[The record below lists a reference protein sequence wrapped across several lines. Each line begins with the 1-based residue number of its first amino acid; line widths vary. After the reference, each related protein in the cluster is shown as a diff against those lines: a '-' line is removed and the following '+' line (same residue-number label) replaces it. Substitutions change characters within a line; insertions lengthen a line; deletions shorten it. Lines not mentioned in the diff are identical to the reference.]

1 MGIAYGLHWFVVLK
15 CGAIS
20 LAAQRISG
28 LYARR
33 NGKMTAANRRMSR
46 PFQPGMEEEISR
58 ARMRELKRQ
67 RSPLAHGGRPASE
80 KGTMAWNGFILQW
93 TDVWCAAPS
102 WKRDAGCVLTAKK
115 RVPPCRSR
123 PSRSRSR
130 CRSKRKLAGSEK
142 RNRNNN
148 VVRTKNPYH
157 VLYFSGSFFNRN
169 WAHRPVNRPA
179 AMPHS
184 SSHGR

>member
-1 MGIAYGLHWFVVLK
+1 MRSYK
-15 CGAIS
+15 PCGATDFGFACRADRQNNCRKHEDEPS
-20 LAAQRISG
+20 LSAGDGGGDQPWA
-28 LYARR
+28 YARGLR
-33 NGKMTAANRRMSR
+33 
-46 PFQPGMEEEISR
+46 
-58 ARMRELKRQ
+58 RQ

-102 WKRDAGCVLTAKK
+102 WKRGAGCALTARK

-123 PSRSRSR
+123 PCRSRSR
-130 CRSKRKLAGSEK
+130 CRRKRKLAGSEK

-157 VLYFSGSFFNRN
+157 VLYFAGSFFNRN